1 MSMEEKRMN
10 KNEELYVANAATK
23 TMAEST
29 NVTPPEVTTMEN
41 NTAHKKAD
49 KPSQITMALRD
60 GLIAL
65 AGLGVAAGGVMNQEI
80 TMWWVGA

>member
-1 MSMEEKRMN
+1 MN
-10 KNEELYVANAATK
+10 KNEELYVTNAATNK
-23 TMAEST
+23 MAEST
-29 NVTPPEVTTMEN
+29 NVRPPEVTTMEK
-41 NTAHKKAD
+41 NTAHKKAAD